1 MNYIIRIFI
10 GLLLLQHSSLL
21 AKNKIEVNFTATYNG
36 TLLVLPKEPK
46 DSTDFK
52 LLEITKVRFY
62 ISQVQLFKEGK
73 CVFKDPSPG
82 HLIDLSD
89 SSKSKISLISKKD
102 IAYDG
107 IQFMIGIDSATTMKG
122 IEKGDL
128 DPSNEMYWSWQS
140 GYINFK
146 LEGYS
151 PFCVKERPKHE
162 FHYHI
167 GGYHYYENTCNEVRL
182 NIASSNFIHIDLH
195 LEKVLQDAL
204 LREVAHVQLPGTKA
218 ASIATSFAHCFFI
231 H

>member
-36 TLLVLPKEPK
+36 ALLVLPKEPK
-46 DSTDFK
+46 DAADFD

-195 LEKVLQDAL
+195 LEQVLQDAL

>member
-21 AKNKIEVNFTATYNG
+21 AKNKIEVNFAATYNG
-36 TLLVLPKEPK
+36 ASLVLPKEAKTPNEIN
-46 DSTDFK
+46 S
-52 LLEITKVRFY
+52 LEITKVRFY

-89 SSKSKISLISKKD
+89 SGKSKISLISKKKID
-102 IAYDG
+102 FDA
-107 IQFMIGIDSATTMKG
+107 IQFMIGIDSATTYKG

-151 PFCVKERPKHE
+151 PFCIKERPKHE

-167 GGYHYYENTCNEVRL
+167 GGYHFYENTCNEVRL
-182 NIASSNFIHIDLH
+182 NTTSSNSIRIDLH
-195 LEKVLQDAL
+195 LEQVLQDAL
-204 LREVAHVQLPGTKA
+204 LQEVAHVQLPGTKA
-218 ASIATSFAHCFFI
+218 ASIATSFAHCFTI

>member
-36 TLLVLPKEPK
+36 ALLVLPKEPK
-46 DSTDFK
+46 DAADFN

-73 CVFKDPSPG
+73 CVFKAPSPG

-195 LEKVLQDAL
+195 LEQVLQDAL

>member
-10 GLLLLQHSSLL
+10 GLLFLQHSSLL

-36 TLLVLPKEPK
+36 ALLVLPKEPK
-46 DSTDFK
+46 DAADFN

-102 IAYDG
+102 IEYDG

-195 LEKVLQDAL
+195 LEQVLQDAL

>member
-1 MNYIIRIFI
+1 MRSYLILI
-10 GLLLLQHSSLL
+10 LL
-21 AKNKIEVNFTATYNG
+21 ATCSLKGIAKTELRLRFKGSFNGNPLSLATSDTAITNP
-36 TLLVLPKEPK
+36 TN
-46 DSTDFK
+46 TR
-52 LLEITKVRFY
+52 ITKVRFY
-62 ISQVQLFKEGK
+62 ISHVELYQDGR
-73 CVFKDPSPG
+73 CVYRDKAPG

-89 SSKSKISLISKKD
+89 SAKSEVRFTTRKEIVFSEVRFL
-102 IAYDG
+102 
-107 IQFMIGIDSATTMKG
+107 IGIDSATSMKG

-151 PFCVKERPKHE
+151 PLCIKERPKTE

-167 GGYHYYENTCNEVRL
+167 GGYHFYENTCNEVRL
-182 NIASSNFIHIDLH
+182 NIASSNTIHIDLH
-195 LEKVLQDAL
+195 LEQVLQEAL